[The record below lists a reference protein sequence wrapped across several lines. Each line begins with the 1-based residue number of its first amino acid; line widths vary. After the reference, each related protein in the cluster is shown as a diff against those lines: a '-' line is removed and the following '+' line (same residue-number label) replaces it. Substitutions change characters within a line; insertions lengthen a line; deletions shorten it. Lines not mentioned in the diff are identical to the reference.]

1 MTVLKLTRL
10 IIPKRVL
17 CCVLLWAPLFAG
29 NANAISEP
37 LILKEQIRVYDEV
50 VTLGDLFEN
59 PGSAQGIAVFRS
71 PDLGTD
77 GFVAA
82 RRVQQAAAR
91 HGLQWANRGEISQIV
106 VNRPARVI
114 AVDDMMRTVRQAL
127 VKVMGA
133 DDESAIDVSLT
144 GNPQQRRVDARVTGT
159 LAVKSIDYSAHS
171 NSFTALLDFEESDGS
186 QKPYRIHGRVVET
199 VETIVP
205 SRIIN
210 RGETI
215 TADDIQT
222 ARIQKKQFSPGRV
235 TRVTDIIGMAARRRL
250 AVGRQVR
257 KTDLEQPTIVK
268 RNALVTIVYEVRGL
282 MLQAQGRAL
291 EDAAMGSA
299 ISVRNTRSNQT
310 IQAVV
315 QAPDK
320 VLVTGAG
327 GRVVTGRAPSRRRA
341 TAATPNAVR

>member
-1 MTVLKLTRL
+1 MINLQFIRRIV
-10 IIPKRVL
+10 PKQVL
-17 CCVLLWAPLFAG
+17 CCVLLWGPFCVG
-29 NANAISEP
+29 NANALSEP
-37 LILKEQIRVYDEV
+37 LILKEQVQVYEDV

-71 PDLGTD
+71 PDLGTE

-91 HGLQWANRGEISQIV
+91 HGLQWANRGEIRQIV
-106 VNRPARVI
+106 VKRPARI
-114 AVDDMMRTVRQAL
+114 IEVDDMMRAVRQAL
-127 VKVMGA
+127 VSVMGA
-133 DDESAIDVSLT
+133 PGESAIDVSLT
-144 GNPQQRRVDARVTGT
+144 GNPKQRRVDARVTGA

-171 NSFTALLDFEESDGS
+171 SSFTALLDFEESDGS

-199 VETIVP
+199 IEAIVP
-205 SRIIN
+205 ARIIN

-215 TADDIQT
+215 SAEDVQT
-222 ARIQKKQFSPGRV
+222 TRIQKARISPGRV
-235 TRVTDIIGMAARRRL
+235 TRMTDIIGMAARRRL
-250 AVGRQVR
+250 AAGRQVR
-257 KTDLEQPTIVK
+257 KTDLEQPTMIK

-291 EDAAMGSA
+291 EDAAKGAA

-315 QAPDK
+315 QSPDK
-320 VLVTGAG
+320 VLVTGTG

-341 TAATPNAVR
+341 TAATRNAVR

>member
-1 MTVLKLTRL
+1 MINLQFSRGIVSKQ
-10 IIPKRVL
+10 IL
-17 CCVLLWAPLFAG
+17 CCVLLWAPLFVS
-29 NANAISEP
+29 NANAVSEP
-37 LILKEQIRVYDEV
+37 LILKEQIRVYGDV
-50 VTLGDLFEN
+50 VKLGDLFEN

-71 PDLGTD
+71 PDLGTE

-91 HGLQWANRGEISQIV
+91 HGLQWANRGDISQIV
-106 VNRPARVI
+106 VKRPARI
-114 AVDDMMRTVRQAL
+114 IEVDDMMRTVRQAL

-133 DDESAIDVSLT
+133 EGESAIDVSLT
-144 GNPQQRRVDARVTGT
+144 GNPKERRIDARVTGE

-205 SRIIN
+205 ARIIN

-215 TADDIQT
+215 TAEDIQT
-222 ARIQKKQFSPGRV
+222 TRVQKARFLPGRV
-235 TRVTDIIGMAARRRL
+235 TRMSDIIGMATRRRL
-250 AVGRQVR
+250 AAGRQVR
-257 KTDLEQPTIVK
+257 KRDLEQPTMIR
-268 RNALVTIVYEVRGL
+268 RNTLVTIVYEVRGL

-291 EDAAMGSA
+291 EDAAKGAA

-315 QAPDK
+315 QGPDK
-320 VLVTGAG
+320 VLVTGTG